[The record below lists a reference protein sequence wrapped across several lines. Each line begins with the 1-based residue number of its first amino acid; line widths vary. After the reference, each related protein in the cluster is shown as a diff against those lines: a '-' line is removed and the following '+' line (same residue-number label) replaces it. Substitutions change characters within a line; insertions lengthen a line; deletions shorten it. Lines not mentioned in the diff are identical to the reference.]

1 MEIKVSTNMK
11 GEEDICCFPSG
22 IFPILFEE
30 DEFGLSL
37 YLHVLKAE
45 WFRLFDCIAEL
56 QHVTVPEQ
64 QNADHLVDHHYETLK
79 QENFLVTPDP
89 AFVV

>member
-1 MEIKVSTNMK
+1 MRRT
-11 GEEDICCFPSG
+11 CCFPSG

-45 WFRLFDCIAEL
+45 WLRLFDCIAEL
-56 QHVTVPEQ
+56 QHVTVPQQ
-64 QNADHLVDHHYETLK
+64 QNAGHLVDHHYETLK
-79 QENFLVTPDP
+79 QENFLGRRKAV
-89 AFVV
+89 